1 MGLIATLAAIAAVS
15 IATIG
20 ASGTSPSFFD
30 RCVGALR
37 GEISGEK
44 LALIENECRR
54 REAAGAGMSAS
65 QIQEQK
71 ARILNQFTHS
81 PKRASLTPTR
91 VTGLIPGPAVPIG
104 RNVTFHATGSWVGN
118 VSGQWY
124 LVYAGAK
131 ADPASNDST
140 RSELLV
146 YKEPANLAS
155 SEEDQLIGAFIPPEG
170 GQEPLTITSARGN
183 MLTIKTS
190 SGGKLLFNVVTR
202 DFHE

>member
-1 MGLIATLAAIAAVS
+1 MGLIATVAAIAAVL

-30 RCVGALR
+30 RCVGGLR

-44 LALIENECRR
+44 LALIENECRS
-54 REAAGAGMSAS
+54 REAAGASMSAS

-71 ARILNQFTHS
+71 ARILSQFTHS
-81 PKRASLTPTR
+81 PKRTSLTPTR

-104 RNVTFHATGSWVGN
+104 RNLTFHATGSWAGN

-131 ADPASNDST
+131 ADPASNENT
-140 RSELLV
+140 RAELLV
-146 YKEPANLAS
+146 YKEPINLAS
-155 SEEDQLIGAFIPPEG
+155 SEEDQLIGAYTPPEG
-170 GQEPLTITSARGN
+170 GQEPLTIARVSGN
-183 MLTIKTS
+183 VLTIGTS
-190 SGGKLLFNVVTR
+190 TGSRLLFDVSTR
-202 DFHE
+202 SFTK